1 MSTQSTTLMKISWN
15 LYDTDYTK
23 LTEEQRSTVWDIYY
37 DFY

>member
-15 LYDTDYTK
+15 LFKTNYTK
-23 LTEEQRSTVWDIYY
+23 LTEEQRSEVWEIYY